1 MDNHSRVST
10 DLMATAISLK
20 IKMRNIFL
28 LGLLLP
34 CLACAETSL
43 WRVSKGKN
51 QLYIGGTVHLLSKS
65 DYPLPDEFEQAF
77 REIDLLVLEADLDA
91 LSKPKAQAQLAQSL
105 MYTDGT
111 SLKSKIKNKTYNAL
125 TRYCKAAGLSMAVMQ
140 KMKPSMVVLTLTM
153 AELKRLGLADAGVDQ
168 FFLEKAKKSDKKI
181 TGLESAETQINALK
195 NMANGRENELILST
209 IKELKQTPEFM
220 DDMKKAWRTGN
231 LIDLEKIG
239 IKTMRAEFP
248 ELNKNLLTSR
258 NNAWLPKIK
267 AMLATPEKEL
277 ILVGALHLAG
287 EQGVFAQ
294 LTKQGYVVELY

>member
-1 MDNHSRVST
+1 M
-10 DLMATAISLK
+10 SLE
-20 IKMRNIFL
+20 IKLRTI
-28 LGLLLP
+28 LLLSLFLP
-34 CLACAETSL
+34 CFSYAETSL

-51 QLYIGGTVHLLSKS
+51 QLYIGGTMHLLSKS

-111 SLKSKIKNKTYNAL
+111 TLKSKIKNKTFNAL
-125 TRYCKAAGLSMAVMQ
+125 ARYCKTADLSMAVMQ

-153 AELKRLGLADAGVDQ
+153 AELKRLGLAGTGVDQ
-168 FFLEKAKKSDKKI
+168 FFLEKAQKADKKI
-181 TGLESAETQINALK
+181 TGLESAETQINALE
-195 NMANGRENELILST
+195 NMANGRENELILSI

-239 IKTMRAEFP
+239 IKTMQTEFP

-287 EQGVFAQ
+287 EQGVLAQ
-294 LTKQGYVVELY
+294 LTKQGYVVEQY

>member
-1 MDNHSRVST
+1 
-10 DLMATAISLK
+10 MATAISVK
-20 IKMRNIFL
+20 ITMRNIFL

-65 DYPLPDEFEQAF
+65 DYPFPDEFEQAF

-91 LSKPKAQAQLAQSL
+91 LSKPKAQAQLVQSL
-105 MYTDGT
+105 MYTGET
-111 SLKSKIKNKTYNAL
+111 SLKNKVKNETFNAL
-125 TRYCKAAGLSMAVMQ
+125 TRYCKTAGLSIAVMQ

-153 AELKRLGLADAGVDQ
+153 TELKRLGLAGAGVDQ
-168 FFLEKAKKSDKKI
+168 FFLEKAKKSGKKT
-181 TGLESAETQINALK
+181 TGLESAETQINALE
-195 NMANGRENELILST
+195 NMAKGRENELILST

-220 DDMKKAWRTGN
+220 DDMKTAWRTGN
-231 LIDLEKIG
+231 LVDLENVG
-239 IKTMRAEFP
+239 IKTMRTEFP

-267 AMLATPEKEL
+267 VMLTTPEKEL

-287 EQGVFAQ
+287 EDGVLAQ
-294 LTKQGYVVELY
+294 LKKQGYVVEQY